1 MTNRCVWTLS
11 MIHDGQ
17 DEMRACSHAV
27 PQVHLLVN
35 LTLSG
40 HKWPQQGQI
49 NTAGGIHSCNPFI
62 KVYI

>member
-27 PQVHLLVN
+27 PQVHLLAARSQVA
-35 LTLSG
+35 
-40 HKWPQQGQI
+40 
-49 NTAGGIHSCNPFI
+49 TARAN
-62 KVYI
+62 